1 MVNRLPDADE
11 ADVLDPGADEADALQ
26 TADAL
31 EAADVSVPRTRYRIL
46 RSTAAL
52 PALFTLANGLFGFAA
67 IHYATKDGFGQAA
80 LGNLACACWMVF
92 AAMICDM
99 LDGRVARMTRRTTD
113 FGSQLDSLCDAVS
126 FGVAPAVIMV
136 QTFAAVKGGSVE
148 RVASFLPQ
156 MPFAERLV
164 LCIGGLYVACAILR
178 LARFNVETEA
188 DESAHMEFRG
198 LPSPAAAGAVIALVL
213 LFDHLTH
220 FDRGLRS
227 SSWALVIVCGVLPLV
242 TLAAA
247 LLMVSPVRY
256 PHLVNQYVRGRR
268 SFGYLVRLVLVI
280 IAAFVEFFLAGAAF
294 MVIYISMGP
303 IRWLLAQRRRRL
315 LAARAAASR
324 N

>member
-1 MVNRLPDADE
+1 MVTRLPDADE
-11 ADVLDPGADEADALQ
+11 ADVLDPGADEDDALQ
-26 TADAL
+26 AEAV
-31 EAADVSVPRTRYRIL
+31 EAADAPLPRTRYRIL

-80 LGNLACACWMVF
+80 LGNLAFACWMVF

-126 FGVAPAVIMV
+126 FGVAPAIIMV

-148 RVASFLPQ
+148 RVTSFLPH
-156 MPFAERLV
+156 MPFAERFV

-178 LARFNVETEA
+178 LARFNVETDA
-188 DESAHMEFRG
+188 DESAHMEFKG
-198 LPSPAAAGAVIALVL
+198 LPSPAAAGTVITLVL

-227 SSWALVIVCGVLPLV
+227 SSWALVVVCGILPVV
-242 TLAAA
+242 TLITA
-247 LLMVSPVRY
+247 LLMVSQVRY

-268 SFGYLVRLVLVI
+268 SFGYLVRLVLI
-280 IAAFVEFFLAGAAF
+280 ILAAFVEFFVAGAAL
-294 MVIYISMGP
+294 MVIYVSMGP
-303 IRWLLAQRRRRL
+303 VRWFLAQRRRRL
-315 LAARAAASR
+315 LAAHAAASR